1 MTLSTHSKDERIL
14 LSDWISQAEAARL
27 RGISR
32 QAISK
37 LVRKERLKSI
47 VIGGH
52 TLVNRAEIL
61 SFRPQAA
68 GRPKLTPEK

>member
-1 MTLSTHSKDERIL
+1 MTLSTHYKNKRIL

-27 RGISR
+27 RGTSR

-37 LVRKERLKSI
+37 LVRKGRLRSI

-52 TLVNRAEIL
+52 TFVNRAEIV

-68 GRPKLTPEK
+68 GRPKLAPEK